1 MENTVERTTW
11 QKIKWWLN
19 FITTIIMNSII
30 VILVLIGFLFLAY
43 YIDVT
48 KNVNSGHWQPP
59 LYEAYVIVSPSM
71 VPTIKVQDAILIKR
85 TDDLKVGDIC
95 TYFSRNP
102 KYPGKMITHR
112 IVGTN
117 IDSTGNKVYIFDP
130 DKLKNG
136 LVSYKL
142 VYTIPSNIKIVNIGT
157 PYGADIYF
165 YSDDDHKYRVKDT
178 NIDNDIKDEYSMF
191 DKATYEEFGDYSFK
205 KENYTVSRYKQ
216 KVDYDIICNMF
227 YVKDNVLYELVEEY
241 YHYQEKKWVPF
252 KIEKVEGNYEGEK
265 ILDIYNDRIVRTDK
279 GFYEIVKYYDKDG
292 NIKTTTLKMEL
303 PSKYY
308 DEVLTFTYEYV
319 ILNDYTLIPINDIV
333 TKRKK
338 EYKYNYYV
346 DKFEETLEEFVE

>member
-1 MENTVERTTW
+1 MKKKIIYIVGGILLTV
-11 QKIKWWLN
+11 L
-19 FITTIIMNSII
+19 
-30 VILVLIGFLFLAY
+30 
-43 YIDVT
+43 
-48 KNVNSGHWQPP
+48 
-59 LYEAYVIVSPSM
+59 VIVG
-71 VPTIKVQDAILIKR
+71 IILLVNRGGNGIN
-85 TDDLKVGDIC
+85 L
-95 TYFSRNP
+95 S
-102 KYPGKMITHR
+102 KYPDTLLGK
-112 IVGTN
+112 VLKNKN
-117 IDSTGNKVYIFDP
+117 IKMEDNPYKKFMGGEILSKDTWFNEYTFITGNKVYIFDP

-241 YHYQEKKWVPF
+241 YHYQEKRWVPF

-292 NIKTTTLKMEL
+292 NVKTTTLKMEL

-319 ILNDYTLIPINDIV
+319 VLNDYTLIPINDIV

>member
-1 MENTVERTTW
+1 MMKKIIYIVGGILLTV
-11 QKIKWWLN
+11 L
-19 FITTIIMNSII
+19 
-30 VILVLIGFLFLAY
+30 
-43 YIDVT
+43 
-48 KNVNSGHWQPP
+48 
-59 LYEAYVIVSPSM
+59 VIVG
-71 VPTIKVQDAILIKR
+71 IILLVNKGGNGIN
-85 TDDLKVGDIC
+85 L
-95 TYFSRNP
+95 S
-102 KYPGKMITHR
+102 KYPDTLLGEVLKNKNIKMEDNPYKKFMGGEILSKDTWFNEYTF
-112 IVGTN
+112 I
-117 IDSTGNKVYIFDP
+117 TGNKAYIFDP

-165 YSDDDHKYRVKDT
+165 YSDDDHKYRVRDT

-191 DKATYEEFGDYSFK
+191 DKATYEEFGDYTFN

-227 YVKDNVLYELVEEY
+227 YVKDNILYELVEEY
-241 YHYQEKKWVPF
+241 YHYQEKRWVPF

-265 ILDIYNDRIVRTDK
+265 ILDIYNDRIIRTDK

-292 NIKTTTLKMEL
+292 NVKTTTLKMEL

-319 ILNDYTLIPINDIV
+319 ILNDYTLVPINDIV
-333 TKRKK
+333 TKRGK

>member
-1 MENTVERTTW
+1 MKKKIIYIVGGILLTV
-11 QKIKWWLN
+11 L
-19 FITTIIMNSII
+19 
-30 VILVLIGFLFLAY
+30 
-43 YIDVT
+43 
-48 KNVNSGHWQPP
+48 
-59 LYEAYVIVSPSM
+59 VIVG
-71 VPTIKVQDAILIKR
+71 IILLVNRGGNGIN
-85 TDDLKVGDIC
+85 L
-95 TYFSRNP
+95 S
-102 KYPGKMITHR
+102 KYPDTLLGEVLKNKNIKMEDNPYKKFMGGEILSKDTWFNEYTF
-112 IVGTN
+112 I
-117 IDSTGNKVYIFDP
+117 TGNKAYIFDP

-165 YSDDDHKYRVKDT
+165 YSDDDHKYRVRDT

-191 DKATYEEFGDYSFK
+191 DKATYGEFGDYSFN

-227 YVKDNVLYELVEEY
+227 YVKDNILYELVEEY
-241 YHYQEKKWVPF
+241 YHYQEKRWVPF

-265 ILDIYNDRIVRTDK
+265 ILDIYNDRIIRTDK

-292 NIKTTTLKMEL
+292 NVKTTTLKMEL

-319 ILNDYTLIPINDIV
+319 ILNDYTLVPINDIV
-333 TKRKK
+333 TKRGK

>member
-1 MENTVERTTW
+1 MKKKIIYIVGGILLTVLVIVGIILLVNRGGNGINLSKYPDTLLGEVLKNKNIKMENNPYKKFIGGEILSKDTW
-11 QKIKWWLN
+11 FN
-19 FITTIIMNSII
+19 EYTFI
-30 VILVLIGFLFLAY
+30 
-43 YIDVT
+43 
-48 KNVNSGHWQPP
+48 
-59 LYEAYVIVSPSM
+59 
-71 VPTIKVQDAILIKR
+71 
-85 TDDLKVGDIC
+85 
-95 TYFSRNP
+95 
-102 KYPGKMITHR
+102 
-112 IVGTN
+112 
-117 IDSTGNKVYIFDP
+117 TGNKAYIFDP

-165 YSDDDHKYRVKDT
+165 YSDDDHQYRVKDT

-191 DKATYEEFGDYSFK
+191 EKATYEEFGDYSFN
-205 KENYTVSRYKQ
+205 KENYTVSRYKE
-216 KVDYDIICNMF
+216 KIDYDIICNMF

-241 YHYQEKKWVPF
+241 YHYQEKRWVPF

-265 ILDIYNDRIVRTDK
+265 ILDIYNDRIIRTDK

-292 NIKTTTLKMEL
+292 NVKTTTLKMEL

-319 ILNDYTLIPINDIV
+319 ILNDYTLVPINDIV
-333 TKRKK
+333 TKRGK

>member
-1 MENTVERTTW
+1 MKKKIIYIVGGILLTV
-11 QKIKWWLN
+11 L
-19 FITTIIMNSII
+19 
-30 VILVLIGFLFLAY
+30 
-43 YIDVT
+43 
-48 KNVNSGHWQPP
+48 
-59 LYEAYVIVSPSM
+59 VIVG
-71 VPTIKVQDAILIKR
+71 IILLVNRGGNGIN
-85 TDDLKVGDIC
+85 L
-95 TYFSRNP
+95 S
-102 KYPGKMITHR
+102 KYPDTLLGEVLKNKNIKMEDNPYKKFMGGEILSKDTWFNEYTF
-112 IVGTN
+112 I
-117 IDSTGNKVYIFDP
+117 TGNKAYIFDP

-142 VYTIPSNIKIVNIGT
+142 VYTIPSNIKIVNIGI

-165 YSDDDHKYRVKDT
+165 YSDDDHKYRVRDT

-191 DKATYEEFGDYSFK
+191 DKATYGEFGDYSFN

-216 KVDYDIICNMF
+216 KIDYDIICNMF
-227 YVKDNVLYELVEEY
+227 YVKDNILYELVEEY
-241 YHYQEKKWVPF
+241 YHYQEKRWVPF

-265 ILDIYNDRIVRTDK
+265 ILDIYNDRIIRTDK

-292 NIKTTTLKMEL
+292 NVKTTTLKMEL

-319 ILNDYTLIPINDIV
+319 ILNDYTLVPINDIV
-333 TKRKK
+333 TKRGK

>member
-1 MENTVERTTW
+1 MKKKIIYIVGGILLTV
-11 QKIKWWLN
+11 L
-19 FITTIIMNSII
+19 
-30 VILVLIGFLFLAY
+30 
-43 YIDVT
+43 
-48 KNVNSGHWQPP
+48 
-59 LYEAYVIVSPSM
+59 VIVG
-71 VPTIKVQDAILIKR
+71 IILLVNRGGNGIN
-85 TDDLKVGDIC
+85 L
-95 TYFSRNP
+95 S
-102 KYPGKMITHR
+102 KYPDTLLGEVLKNKNIKMEDNPYKKFMGGEILSKDTWFNEYTF
-112 IVGTN
+112 I
-117 IDSTGNKVYIFDP
+117 TGNKAYIFDP

-165 YSDDDHKYRVKDT
+165 YSDDDHKYRVRDT

-191 DKATYEEFGDYSFK
+191 DKATYEEFGDYSFN

-227 YVKDNVLYELVEEY
+227 YVKDNILYELVEEY
-241 YHYQEKKWVPF
+241 YHYQEKRWVPF

-265 ILDIYNDRIVRTDK
+265 ILDIYNDRIIRTDK

-292 NIKTTTLKMEL
+292 NVKTTTLKMEL

-319 ILNDYTLIPINDIV
+319 ILNDYTLVPINDIV
-333 TKRKK
+333 TKRGK

>member
-1 MENTVERTTW
+1 MKKKIIYIVGGILLTV
-11 QKIKWWLN
+11 L
-19 FITTIIMNSII
+19 
-30 VILVLIGFLFLAY
+30 
-43 YIDVT
+43 
-48 KNVNSGHWQPP
+48 
-59 LYEAYVIVSPSM
+59 VIVG
-71 VPTIKVQDAILIKR
+71 IILLVNRGGNGIN
-85 TDDLKVGDIC
+85 L
-95 TYFSRNP
+95 S
-102 KYPGKMITHR
+102 KYPDTLLGEVLKNKNIKMEDNPYKKFMGGEILSKDTWFNEYTF
-112 IVGTN
+112 I
-117 IDSTGNKVYIFDP
+117 TGNKAYIFDP

-165 YSDDDHKYRVKDT
+165 YSDDDHKYRVRDT

-191 DKATYEEFGDYSFK
+191 DKATYGEFGDYSFN

-227 YVKDNVLYELVEEY
+227 YVKDNILYELVEEY
-241 YHYQEKKWVPF
+241 YHYQEKRWVPF

-265 ILDIYNDRIVRTDK
+265 ILDIYNDRIIRTDK

-292 NIKTTTLKMEL
+292 NVKTTTLKMEL

>member
-1 MENTVERTTW
+1 MKKKIIYIVGGILLTV
-11 QKIKWWLN
+11 L
-19 FITTIIMNSII
+19 
-30 VILVLIGFLFLAY
+30 
-43 YIDVT
+43 
-48 KNVNSGHWQPP
+48 
-59 LYEAYVIVSPSM
+59 VIVG
-71 VPTIKVQDAILIKR
+71 IILLVNR
-85 TDDLKVGDIC
+85 GGNDINL
-95 TYFSRNP
+95 S
-102 KYPGKMITHR
+102 KYPDTLLGEVLKNKNIKMEDNPYKKFMGGEILSKDTWFNEYTF
-112 IVGTN
+112 I
-117 IDSTGNKVYIFDP
+117 TGNKAYIFDP

-165 YSDDDHKYRVKDT
+165 YSDDDHKYRVRDT

-191 DKATYEEFGDYSFK
+191 DKATYGEFGDYSFN

-227 YVKDNVLYELVEEY
+227 YVKDNILYELVEEY
-241 YHYQEKKWVPF
+241 YHYQEKRWVPF

-265 ILDIYNDRIVRTDK
+265 ILDIYNDRIIRTDK

-346 DKFEETLEEFVE
+346 DKFEDTLEKFVE

>member
-1 MENTVERTTW
+1 MKKKIIYIVGGILLTV
-11 QKIKWWLN
+11 L
-19 FITTIIMNSII
+19 
-30 VILVLIGFLFLAY
+30 
-43 YIDVT
+43 
-48 KNVNSGHWQPP
+48 
-59 LYEAYVIVSPSM
+59 VIVG
-71 VPTIKVQDAILIKR
+71 IILLVNRGGNGIN
-85 TDDLKVGDIC
+85 L
-95 TYFSRNP
+95 S
-102 KYPGKMITHR
+102 KYPDTLLGEVLKNKNIKMEDNPYKKFMGGEILSKDTWFNEYTF
-112 IVGTN
+112 I
-117 IDSTGNKVYIFDP
+117 TGNKAYIFDP

-165 YSDDDHKYRVKDT
+165 YSDDDHKYRVRDT

-191 DKATYEEFGDYSFK
+191 DKATYGEFGDYSFN

-227 YVKDNVLYELVEEY
+227 YVKDNILYELVEEY
-241 YHYQEKKWVPF
+241 YHYQEKRWVPF

-265 ILDIYNDRIVRTDK
+265 ILDIYNDRIIRTDK

-292 NIKTTTLKMEL
+292 NVKTTTLKMEL

-346 DKFEETLEEFVE
+346 DKFEETLEKFVE

>member
-1 MENTVERTTW
+1 MKKKIIYIVGGILLTV
-11 QKIKWWLN
+11 L
-19 FITTIIMNSII
+19 
-30 VILVLIGFLFLAY
+30 
-43 YIDVT
+43 
-48 KNVNSGHWQPP
+48 
-59 LYEAYVIVSPSM
+59 VIVG
-71 VPTIKVQDAILIKR
+71 IILLVNRGGNGIN
-85 TDDLKVGDIC
+85 L
-95 TYFSRNP
+95 S
-102 KYPGKMITHR
+102 KYPDTLLGEVLKNKNIKMEDNPYKKFMGGEILSKDTWFNEYTF
-112 IVGTN
+112 I
-117 IDSTGNKVYIFDP
+117 TGNKAYIFDP

-165 YSDDDHKYRVKDT
+165 YSDDDHKYRVRDT

-191 DKATYEEFGDYSFK
+191 DKATYGEFGDYSFN
-205 KENYTVSRYKQ
+205 KENYTVSRYKE
-216 KVDYDIICNMF
+216 KIDYDIICNMF
-227 YVKDNVLYELVEEY
+227 YVKDNILYELVEEY
-241 YHYQEKKWVPF
+241 YHYQEKRWVPF

-265 ILDIYNDRIVRTDK
+265 ILDIYNDRIIRTDK

-292 NIKTTTLKMEL
+292 NVKTTTLKMEL

-319 ILNDYTLIPINDIV
+319 ILNDYTLVPINDIV
-333 TKRKK
+333 TKRGK

>member
-1 MENTVERTTW
+1 MKKKIIYIVGGILLTV
-11 QKIKWWLN
+11 
-19 FITTIIMNSII
+19 
-30 VILVLIGFLFLAY
+30 V
-43 YIDVT
+43 
-48 KNVNSGHWQPP
+48 
-59 LYEAYVIVSPSM
+59 VIVG
-71 VPTIKVQDAILIKR
+71 IILLVNR
-85 TDDLKVGDIC
+85 GDNGINL
-95 TYFSRNP
+95 S
-102 KYPGKMITHR
+102 KYPDTLLGEVLKNKNIKMEDNPYKKFMGGEILSKDTWFNEYTF
-112 IVGTN
+112 I
-117 IDSTGNKVYIFDP
+117 TGNKAYIFDP

-157 PYGADIYF
+157 PYGADISF
-165 YSDDDHKYRVKDT
+165 YSDDDHKYRVRDT

-191 DKATYEEFGDYSFK
+191 DKATYEEFGDYSFN

-216 KVDYDIICNMF
+216 KIDYDIICNMF
-227 YVKDNVLYELVEEY
+227 YVKDNILYELVEEY
-241 YHYQEKKWVPF
+241 YHYQEKRWVPF

-265 ILDIYNDRIVRTDK
+265 ILDIYNDRIIRTDK

-346 DKFEETLEEFVE
+346 DKFEETLEKFVE

>member
-1 MENTVERTTW
+1 MKKKIIYIVGGILLTV
-11 QKIKWWLN
+11 L
-19 FITTIIMNSII
+19 
-30 VILVLIGFLFLAY
+30 
-43 YIDVT
+43 
-48 KNVNSGHWQPP
+48 
-59 LYEAYVIVSPSM
+59 VIVG
-71 VPTIKVQDAILIKR
+71 IILLVNKGGNGIN
-85 TDDLKVGDIC
+85 L
-95 TYFSRNP
+95 S
-102 KYPGKMITHR
+102 KYPDTLLGEVLKNKNIKMEDNPYKKFMGGEILSKDTWFNEYTF
-112 IVGTN
+112 I
-117 IDSTGNKVYIFDP
+117 TGNKAYIFDP

-165 YSDDDHKYRVKDT
+165 YSDDDHKYRVRDT

-191 DKATYEEFGDYSFK
+191 EKATYEEFGDYSFN

-216 KVDYDIICNMF
+216 KIDYDIICNMF
-227 YVKDNVLYELVEEY
+227 YVKDNILYELVEEY
-241 YHYQEKKWVPF
+241 YHYQEKRWVPF

-265 ILDIYNDRIVRTDK
+265 ILDIYNDRIIRTDK

-292 NIKTTTLKMEL
+292 NVKTTTLKMEL

-319 ILNDYTLIPINDIV
+319 ILNDYTLVPINDIV
-333 TKRKK
+333 TKRGK

>member
-1 MENTVERTTW
+1 MKKKIIYIVGGILLTV
-11 QKIKWWLN
+11 L
-19 FITTIIMNSII
+19 
-30 VILVLIGFLFLAY
+30 
-43 YIDVT
+43 
-48 KNVNSGHWQPP
+48 
-59 LYEAYVIVSPSM
+59 VIVG
-71 VPTIKVQDAILIKR
+71 IILLVNRGGNGIN
-85 TDDLKVGDIC
+85 L
-95 TYFSRNP
+95 S
-102 KYPGKMITHR
+102 KYPDTLLGEVLKNKNIKMEDNPYKKFMGGEILSKDTWFNEYTF
-112 IVGTN
+112 I
-117 IDSTGNKVYIFDP
+117 TGNKAYIFDP

-165 YSDDDHKYRVKDT
+165 YSDDDHKYRVRDT

-191 DKATYEEFGDYSFK
+191 DKATYGEFGDYSFN

-227 YVKDNVLYELVEEY
+227 YVKDNILYELVEEY
-241 YHYQEKKWVPF
+241 YHYQEKRWVPF
-252 KIEKVEGNYEGEK
+252 KIEKVEGNYEEEK
-265 ILDIYNDRIVRTDK
+265 ILDIYNDRIIRTDK

-292 NIKTTTLKMEL
+292 NVKTTTLKMEL

-346 DKFEETLEEFVE
+346 DKFEETLEKFVE

>member
-1 MENTVERTTW
+1 MKKKIIYIVGGILLTV
-11 QKIKWWLN
+11 L
-19 FITTIIMNSII
+19 
-30 VILVLIGFLFLAY
+30 
-43 YIDVT
+43 
-48 KNVNSGHWQPP
+48 
-59 LYEAYVIVSPSM
+59 VIVG
-71 VPTIKVQDAILIKR
+71 IILLVNRGGNGIN
-85 TDDLKVGDIC
+85 L
-95 TYFSRNP
+95 S
-102 KYPGKMITHR
+102 KYPDTLLGEVLKNKNIKMEDNPYKKFMGGEILSKDTWFNEYTF
-112 IVGTN
+112 I
-117 IDSTGNKVYIFDP
+117 TGNKAYIFDP

-165 YSDDDHKYRVKDT
+165 YSDDDHKYRVRDT

-191 DKATYEEFGDYSFK
+191 DKATYEEFGDYSFN
-205 KENYTVSRYKQ
+205 KENYTVSRYKE
-216 KVDYDIICNMF
+216 KIDYDIICNMF

-241 YHYQEKKWVPF
+241 YHYQEKRWVPF

-265 ILDIYNDRIVRTDK
+265 ILDIYNDRIIRTDK

-292 NIKTTTLKMEL
+292 NVKTTTLKMEL

-319 ILNDYTLIPINDIV
+319 ILNDYTLVPINDIV
-333 TKRKK
+333 TKRGK
-338 EYKYNYYV
+338 EYMYNYYV

>member
-1 MENTVERTTW
+1 MKKKIIYIVGGILLTV
-11 QKIKWWLN
+11 L
-19 FITTIIMNSII
+19 
-30 VILVLIGFLFLAY
+30 
-43 YIDVT
+43 
-48 KNVNSGHWQPP
+48 
-59 LYEAYVIVSPSM
+59 VIVG
-71 VPTIKVQDAILIKR
+71 IILLVNR
-85 TDDLKVGDIC
+85 GDNGINL
-95 TYFSRNP
+95 S
-102 KYPGKMITHR
+102 KYPDTLLGEVLKNKNIKMEDNPYKKFMGGEILSKDTWFNEYTF
-112 IVGTN
+112 I
-117 IDSTGNKVYIFDP
+117 TGNKAYIFDP

-165 YSDDDHKYRVKDT
+165 YSDDDHKYRVRDT

-191 DKATYEEFGDYSFK
+191 DKATYGEFGDYSSN

-227 YVKDNVLYELVEEY
+227 YVKDNILYELVEEY
-241 YHYQEKKWVPF
+241 YHYQEKRWVPF

-265 ILDIYNDRIVRTDK
+265 ILDIYNDRIIRTDK

-292 NIKTTTLKMEL
+292 NVKTTTLKMEL

>member
-1 MENTVERTTW
+1 MKKKIIYIVGGILLTV
-11 QKIKWWLN
+11 L
-19 FITTIIMNSII
+19 
-30 VILVLIGFLFLAY
+30 
-43 YIDVT
+43 
-48 KNVNSGHWQPP
+48 
-59 LYEAYVIVSPSM
+59 VIVG
-71 VPTIKVQDAILIKR
+71 IILLVNRGGNGIN
-85 TDDLKVGDIC
+85 L
-95 TYFSRNP
+95 S
-102 KYPGKMITHR
+102 KYPDTLLGEVLKNKNIKMEDNPYKKFMGGEILSKDTWFNEYTF
-112 IVGTN
+112 I
-117 IDSTGNKVYIFDP
+117 TGNKAYIFDP

-142 VYTIPSNIKIVNIGT
+142 VYTVPSNIKIVNIGT

-165 YSDDDHKYRVKDT
+165 YSDDDHKYIIRDT

-205 KENYTVSRYKQ
+205 KENYTVNRYKQ

-241 YHYQEKKWVPF
+241 YHYQEKRWVPF

-265 ILDIYNDRIVRTDK
+265 ILDIYNDRIIRTDK

-292 NIKTTTLKMEL
+292 NVKTTTLKMEL

-338 EYKYNYYV
+338 EYNYNYYV
-346 DKFEETLEEFVE
+346 DKFEVTLEEFVE

>member
-1 MENTVERTTW
+1 MKKKIIYIVGGILLTV
-11 QKIKWWLN
+11 L
-19 FITTIIMNSII
+19 
-30 VILVLIGFLFLAY
+30 
-43 YIDVT
+43 
-48 KNVNSGHWQPP
+48 
-59 LYEAYVIVSPSM
+59 VIVG
-71 VPTIKVQDAILIKR
+71 IILLVNR
-85 TDDLKVGDIC
+85 GDNGINL
-95 TYFSRNP
+95 S
-102 KYPGKMITHR
+102 KYPDTLLGEVLKNKNIKMEDNPYKKFMGGEILSKDTWFNEYTF
-112 IVGTN
+112 I
-117 IDSTGNKVYIFDP
+117 TGNKAYIFDP

-157 PYGADIYF
+157 PYGADISF
-165 YSDDDHKYRVKDT
+165 YSDDDHKYRVRDT

-191 DKATYEEFGDYSFK
+191 DKATYEEFGDYSFN

-216 KVDYDIICNMF
+216 KIDYDIICNMF
-227 YVKDNVLYELVEEY
+227 YVKDNILYELVEEY
-241 YHYQEKKWVPF
+241 YHYQEKRWVPF

-265 ILDIYNDRIVRTDK
+265 ILDIYNDRIIRTDK

-346 DKFEETLEEFVE
+346 DKFEETLEKFVE

>member
-1 MENTVERTTW
+1 MKKKIIYIVGGILLTV
-11 QKIKWWLN
+11 L
-19 FITTIIMNSII
+19 
-30 VILVLIGFLFLAY
+30 
-43 YIDVT
+43 
-48 KNVNSGHWQPP
+48 
-59 LYEAYVIVSPSM
+59 VIVG
-71 VPTIKVQDAILIKR
+71 IILLVNRGGNGIN
-85 TDDLKVGDIC
+85 L
-95 TYFSRNP
+95 S
-102 KYPGKMITHR
+102 KYPDTLLGEVLKNKNIKMEDNPYKKFMGGEILSKDTWFNEYTF
-112 IVGTN
+112 I
-117 IDSTGNKVYIFDP
+117 TGNKAYIFDP

-241 YHYQEKKWVPF
+241 YHYQEKRWVPF

-292 NIKTTTLKMEL
+292 NVKTTTLKMEL

>member
-1 MENTVERTTW
+1 MKKKIIYIVGGILLTVLVIVGIILLVNRGGNGINLSKYPDTLLGKVLKNKNIKMEDNPYKKFMGGEILSKDTW
-11 QKIKWWLN
+11 FN
-19 FITTIIMNSII
+19 EYTFIT
-30 VILVLIGFLFLAY
+30 
-43 YIDVT
+43 D
-48 KNVNSGHWQPP
+48 
-59 LYEAYVIVSPSM
+59 
-71 VPTIKVQDAILIKR
+71 
-85 TDDLKVGDIC
+85 
-95 TYFSRNP
+95 
-102 KYPGKMITHR
+102 
-112 IVGTN
+112 
-117 IDSTGNKVYIFDP
+117 NKVYIFDP

-216 KVDYDIICNMF
+216 KVDYDIICNTF

-241 YHYQEKKWVPF
+241 YHYQEKRWVPF

-292 NIKTTTLKMEL
+292 NVKTTTLKMEL

>member
-1 MENTVERTTW
+1 MKKKIIYIVGGILLTV
-11 QKIKWWLN
+11 
-19 FITTIIMNSII
+19 
-30 VILVLIGFLFLAY
+30 V
-43 YIDVT
+43 
-48 KNVNSGHWQPP
+48 
-59 LYEAYVIVSPSM
+59 VIVG
-71 VPTIKVQDAILIKR
+71 IILLVNR
-85 TDDLKVGDIC
+85 GDNGINL
-95 TYFSRNP
+95 S
-102 KYPGKMITHR
+102 KYPDTLLGEVLKNKNIKMEDNPYKKFMGGEILSKDTWFNEYTF
-112 IVGTN
+112 I
-117 IDSTGNKVYIFDP
+117 TGNKAYIFDP

-165 YSDDDHKYRVKDT
+165 YSDDAHKYRVKDT

-191 DKATYEEFGDYSFK
+191 DKATYEEFGDYSFN

-216 KVDYDIICNMF
+216 KIDYDIICNMF
-227 YVKDNVLYELVEEY
+227 YVKDNILYELVEEY
-241 YHYQEKKWVPF
+241 YHYQEKRWVPF

>member
-1 MENTVERTTW
+1 MKKKIIYIVGGILLTV
-11 QKIKWWLN
+11 L
-19 FITTIIMNSII
+19 
-30 VILVLIGFLFLAY
+30 
-43 YIDVT
+43 
-48 KNVNSGHWQPP
+48 
-59 LYEAYVIVSPSM
+59 VIVG
-71 VPTIKVQDAILIKR
+71 IILLVNRGGNGIN
-85 TDDLKVGDIC
+85 L
-95 TYFSRNP
+95 S
-102 KYPGKMITHR
+102 KYPDTLLGEVLKNKNIKMEDNPYKKFMGGEILSKDTWFNEYTF
-112 IVGTN
+112 I
-117 IDSTGNKVYIFDP
+117 TGNKAYIFDP

-165 YSDDDHKYRVKDT
+165 YSDDDHKYRVRDT

-191 DKATYEEFGDYSFK
+191 DKATYGEFRDYSFN

-227 YVKDNVLYELVEEY
+227 YVKDNILYELVEEY
-241 YHYQEKKWVPF
+241 YHYQEKRWVPF

-265 ILDIYNDRIVRTDK
+265 ILDIYNDRIIRTDK

-292 NIKTTTLKMEL
+292 NVKTTTLKMEL

-319 ILNDYTLIPINDIV
+319 ILNDYTLVPINDIV
-333 TKRKK
+333 TKRGK

-346 DKFEETLEEFVE
+346 DKFEETLEAFVE

>member
-1 MENTVERTTW
+1 MKKKIIYIVGGILLTV
-11 QKIKWWLN
+11 L
-19 FITTIIMNSII
+19 
-30 VILVLIGFLFLAY
+30 
-43 YIDVT
+43 
-48 KNVNSGHWQPP
+48 
-59 LYEAYVIVSPSM
+59 VIVG
-71 VPTIKVQDAILIKR
+71 IILLVNRGGNGIN
-85 TDDLKVGDIC
+85 L
-95 TYFSRNP
+95 S
-102 KYPGKMITHR
+102 KYPDTLLGEVLKNKNIKMEDNPYKKFIGGEILSKDTWFNEYTF
-112 IVGTN
+112 I
-117 IDSTGNKVYIFDP
+117 TGNKAYIFDP

-165 YSDDDHKYRVKDT
+165 YSDDDHKYRVRDT

-191 DKATYEEFGDYSFK
+191 DKATYGEFGDYSFN

-227 YVKDNVLYELVEEY
+227 YVKDNILYELVEEY
-241 YHYQEKKWVPF
+241 YHYQEKRWVPF

-265 ILDIYNDRIVRTDK
+265 ILDIYNDRIIRTDK

-292 NIKTTTLKMEL
+292 NVKTTTLKMEL

-333 TKRKK
+333 TKRGK

>member
-1 MENTVERTTW
+1 MKKKIIYIVGGILLTV
-11 QKIKWWLN
+11 
-19 FITTIIMNSII
+19 
-30 VILVLIGFLFLAY
+30 V
-43 YIDVT
+43 
-48 KNVNSGHWQPP
+48 
-59 LYEAYVIVSPSM
+59 VIVG
-71 VPTIKVQDAILIKR
+71 IILLVNR
-85 TDDLKVGDIC
+85 GDNGINL
-95 TYFSRNP
+95 S
-102 KYPGKMITHR
+102 KYPDTLLGEVLKNKNIKMEDNPYKKFMGGEILSKDTWFNEYTF
-112 IVGTN
+112 I
-117 IDSTGNKVYIFDP
+117 TGNKAYIFDP

-241 YHYQEKKWVPF
+241 YHYQEKRWVPF

-292 NIKTTTLKMEL
+292 NVKTTTLKMEL

>member
-1 MENTVERTTW
+1 MKKKIIYIVGGILLTV
-11 QKIKWWLN
+11 L
-19 FITTIIMNSII
+19 
-30 VILVLIGFLFLAY
+30 
-43 YIDVT
+43 
-48 KNVNSGHWQPP
+48 
-59 LYEAYVIVSPSM
+59 VIVG
-71 VPTIKVQDAILIKR
+71 IILLVNRGGNGIN
-85 TDDLKVGDIC
+85 L
-95 TYFSRNP
+95 S
-102 KYPGKMITHR
+102 KYPDTLLGEVLKNKNIKMEDNPYKKFMGGEILSKDTWFNEYTF
-112 IVGTN
+112 I
-117 IDSTGNKVYIFDP
+117 TGNKAYIFDP

-165 YSDDDHKYRVKDT
+165 YSDDDHKYRVRDT

-191 DKATYEEFGDYSFK
+191 DKATYGEFGDYSFN

-216 KVDYDIICNMF
+216 KIDYDIICNMF
-227 YVKDNVLYELVEEY
+227 YVKDNILYELVEEY
-241 YHYQEKKWVPF
+241 YHYQEKRWVPF

-265 ILDIYNDRIVRTDK
+265 ILDIYNDRIIRTDK

-346 DKFEETLEEFVE
+346 DKFEETLEKFVE

>member
-1 MENTVERTTW
+1 MKKKIIYIVGGILLTV
-11 QKIKWWLN
+11 L
-19 FITTIIMNSII
+19 
-30 VILVLIGFLFLAY
+30 
-43 YIDVT
+43 
-48 KNVNSGHWQPP
+48 
-59 LYEAYVIVSPSM
+59 VIVG
-71 VPTIKVQDAILIKR
+71 IILLVNRGGNGIN
-85 TDDLKVGDIC
+85 L
-95 TYFSRNP
+95 S
-102 KYPGKMITHR
+102 KYPDTLLGEVLKNKNIKMEDNPYKKFMGGEILSKDTWFNEYTF
-112 IVGTN
+112 I
-117 IDSTGNKVYIFDP
+117 TGNKAYIFDP

-165 YSDDDHKYRVKDT
+165 YSDDDHKYRVRDT

-191 DKATYEEFGDYSFK
+191 DKATYGEFGDYSFN

-227 YVKDNVLYELVEEY
+227 YVKDNILYELVEEY
-241 YHYQEKKWVPF
+241 YHYQEKRWVPF

-265 ILDIYNDRIVRTDK
+265 ILDIYNDRIIRTDK

-333 TKRKK
+333 TKRGK

-346 DKFEETLEEFVE
+346 DKFEETLEKFVE